1 MWSPE
6 TAVCEARA
14 CAVTLT
20 LGTHI
25 TRKKNCR
32 ATLPN
37 PRLEPEPSSGGLA
50 ARELTPSLSVWGPRA
65 LFPTVAT
72 RIFNYFLS
80 CLAF

>member
-25 TRKKNCR
+25 TRKK
-32 ATLPN
+32 TLPN

-50 ARELTPSLSVWGPRA
+50 ARELTPSLSVSGPRA